1 MTEPYPSAE
10 GLVVGDVRPELAIQ
24 ALLLAVE
31 AMRAQIQ
38 ALAVRVTMVEERF
51 DDLRKSKDFT

>member
-1 MTEPYPSAE
+1 MTDNLS
-10 GLVVGDVRPELAIQ
+10 LQ

-38 ALAVRVTMVEERF
+38 ALAVRVTLLEEMAPDEDEP
-51 DDLRKSKDFT
+51 DDPNQYMNGKPIG